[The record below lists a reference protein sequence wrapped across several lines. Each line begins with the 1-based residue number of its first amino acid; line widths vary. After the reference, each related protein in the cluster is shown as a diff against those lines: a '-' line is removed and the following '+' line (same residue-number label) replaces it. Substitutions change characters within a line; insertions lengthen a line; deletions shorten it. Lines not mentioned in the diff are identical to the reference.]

1 MGKLGYSSLTLT
13 DITETIPISLVLQS
27 NQEKSFQT
35 KDGNLFTP
43 DFTENG
49 KELII
54 VPSLFLGTKTIEVPT
69 QGEVGAIYYQVS
81 GETEDGTEKNFF
93 YSNTSP
99 ENDIYVDEKGCL
111 HYKKNLTSS
120 LTIEAYIND
129 YENILH
135 GYTIEQIRCASP
147 ITILLLEQNSND
159 YTMFISSTNNREHFD
174 ENNSTPITL
183 TALLYK
189 GTEEIDESILAYEW
203 DIVSDN
209 DDGSAADW
217 KKTTR
222 QIVISRSEISNV
234 EVFQCEITTTDG
246 SELSFSAQKI
256 IRDFTDGYTNQLI
269 ADKTL
274 ILTPDNKK
282 VNLTNQVWHQTNIIN
297 DTGDQSRFVYSWK
310 LLTEKA
316 EEQTLAE
323 TKKTIEIN
331 LDKEPFKGLQ
341 ENFSIF
347 GIATIDGKTIT
358 ANYADIKYQPISF
371 STQLSPNAIF
381 IPVNKE
387 GQFEEDLFTAQCSFK
402 LINTKN
408 VLLDYDATTSSIK
421 KDAYITNIIQNTEGK
436 WDFTLTIQI
445 DKNDKFFTSSE
456 LKSTIVNI
464 SYTFLNETF
473 SLPLQIVKSY
483 AGAAGKDGEP
493 GKDGTPAYNV
503 YLSNDYYLFAGGE
516 TAATPNQNAD
526 FTILAYKGAEKLTIS
541 KVVFGEIYTITDFS
555 QTLTRDDFGIK
566 GLSLSYKPATE
577 TFSFITEGDGNFLT
591 SSGNIRLTIT
601 VKEGTREESFIVYFN
616 YGINYSGNSYSLI
629 ASENQIVYL
638 LSQYK
643 FNLSQVLLNAYYR
656 NGGIGENIAYT
667 DGYITYSID
676 GAAESTPQR
685 SNSLVFNISLLNSS
699 NSYVKFN
706 LYKDATK
713 KELLDTKTVPILSSF
728 GGIEVGGE
736 NILRWT
742 KELPIE
748 NRKWEKTGEVSIEK
762 DGEFS
767 CAAIG
772 VDGAL
777 ISQRL
782 QFENDYVGES
792 FCLSMYA
799 YGISTFKA
807 TVKGYEDFESSAA
820 TAQMEMDFSNDT
832 EGWNKIFQQFV
843 FSADFSNNIKYF
855 NIEFS
860 GSTKI
865 KKLKLEN
872 SNISSAWAASPYDVD
887 YSNIVGTNLS
897 IVDGYY
903 CEIST
908 VDPYI
913 LFADNLISGTYYTFS
928 CANTSYP
935 DGNSDDKFLC
945 EVRFY
950 GDDEEETLS
959 VVKDSFSLISETET
973 QQIYTFKTADEP
985 GIYSFRI
992 YASMDTQAS
1001 SVANEK
1007 ILTLQQAKIEKG
1019 TIATPFFITDEY
1031 LEDLIKE
1038 VQNTAGEN
1046 TAYIKILEENG
1057 TLLNQK
1063 IDNDINALKESIKN
1077 SYVSIDEKEGII
1089 SAATNVVYQEL
1100 DRDYLIK
1107 LKNKIDIVSGTDPY
1121 IQISTKSTDGKY
1133 FATKITNNQLGFYN
1147 AEKAD
1152 PVAYINSESLNINKA
1167 TFHNSFKIGDLIVS
1181 VTESGVGFTW

>member
-27 NQEKSFQT
+27 NQEKSFQI
-35 KDGNLFTP
+35 KDGNLFIP
-43 DFTENG
+43 DFTENE

-54 VPSLFLGTKTIEVPT
+54 VPSLFLGTETIEIPT
-69 QGEVGAIYYQVS
+69 QGEKGAIYYQVS
-81 GETEDGTEKNFF
+81 GETENGTEKNFF
-93 YSNTSP
+93 HSNTLP

-111 HYKKNLTSS
+111 HYKKNLTDS

-129 YENILH
+129 YENTSH
-135 GYTIEQIRCASP
+135 GYTIEQIRCVSP

-159 YTMFISSTNNREHFD
+159 YTMFISSANNREHFD
-174 ENNSTPITL
+174 ENNSSPITL

-189 GTEEIDESILAYEW
+189 GTQEVDESILTYEW
-203 DIVSDN
+203 DIVR
-209 DDGSAADW
+209 DDDDDFSADW

-222 QIVISRSEISNV
+222 QITISRNEISNV
-234 EVFQCEITTTDG
+234 EIFQCEITITDG

-269 ADKTL
+269 ADRTL
-274 ILTPDNKK
+274 ILTPDNKQVK
-282 VNLTNQVWHQTNIIN
+282 LTNQIWHQTNIIN
-297 DTGDQSRFVYSWK
+297 NTEDQSRFVYSWK
-310 LLTEKA
+310 LLTEKT
-316 EEQTLAE
+316 EEQALAE
-323 TKKTIEIN
+323 TGKTIEIN
-331 LDKEPFKGLQ
+331 LEKEPFKELQ

-371 STQLSPNAIF
+371 TTQVSPNAVF
-381 IPVNKE
+381 VPVNKE
-387 GQFEEDLFTAQCSFK
+387 GQLEEEAFSTQCSFK
-402 LINTKN
+402 ITNAKN
-408 VLLDYDATTSSIK
+408 ILLDYNAATSSIE
-421 KDAYITNIIQNTEGK
+421 KDTYITSIIQNTEEK
-436 WDFTLTIQI
+436 WDFTLNIQI
-445 DKNDKFFTSSE
+445 NKDDEFFINSE
-456 LKSTIVNI
+456 LKSMIINV

-473 SLPLQIVKSY
+473 STPIQVVKSY

-493 GKDGTPAYNV
+493 GVPAYNI

-541 KVVFGEIYTITDFS
+541 KIVFCETYTFTDFS
-555 QTLTRDDFGIK
+555 QSLTREDFGVK

-591 SSGNIRLTIT
+591 SSGNIKMVIT
-601 VKEGTREESFIVYFN
+601 VKEGSKEESFVVYFN
-616 YGINYSGNSYSLI
+616 YGINYNGNSYNLI

-638 LSQYK
+638 FSQYK
-643 FNLSQVLLNAYYR
+643 FNISQVLLSAYYR
-656 NGGIGENIAYT
+656 SGGVGENIAYT

-676 GAAESTPQR
+676 GTAESTPQKG
-685 SNSLVFNISLLNSS
+685 NTFIFDVSLLSSS
-699 NSYVKFN
+699 NSYIRFN
-706 LYKDATK
+706 LYKDAGK
-713 KELLDTKTVPILSSF
+713 KELLDTETIPVLSSF
-728 GGIEVGGE
+728 EGVEIGGE

-742 KELPIE
+742 KELPVE
-748 NRKWEKTGEVSIEK
+748 KGKWEKSGDVSIEK
-762 DGEFS
+762 DGDFS
-767 CAAIG
+767 YAKIDTG
-772 VDGAL
+772 GSL
-777 ISQRL
+777 ISQKL
-782 QFENDYVGES
+782 QFENDYIGEA
-792 FCLSMYA
+792 FCLSLYA
-799 YGISTFKA
+799 YGNSTFKA
-807 TVKGYEDFESSAA
+807 TIKGYKDFESSSA
-820 TAQMEMDFSNDT
+820 TAQMELTFSNDT
-832 EGWNKIFQQFV
+832 ESWNKVFQHFN
-843 FSADFSNNIKYF
+843 FSTDFSNNVKYF
-855 NIEFS
+855 SVEFS
-860 GSTKI
+860 GNIKI

-903 CEIST
+903 CEVST
-908 VDPYI
+908 TDPYI
-913 LFADNLISGTYYTFS
+913 LFADNLVSNTYYTFS
-928 CANTSYP
+928 CANTSFP
-935 DGNSDDKFLC
+935 DGNNGDRFLC

-950 GDDEEETLS
+950 NDDEEETLS
-959 VVKDSFSLISETET
+959 IVKDSFSLISETEN

-992 YASMDTQAS
+992 YASMETQAS
-1001 SVANEK
+1001 TVANEK

-1038 VQNTAGEN
+1038 VQSTAGEN
-1046 TAYIKILEENG
+1046 TAYIKVLEENG

-1077 SYVSIDEKEGII
+1077 SYVSINEKEGII

-1107 LKNKIDIVSGTDPY
+1107 LKNKIDIVSGADPY